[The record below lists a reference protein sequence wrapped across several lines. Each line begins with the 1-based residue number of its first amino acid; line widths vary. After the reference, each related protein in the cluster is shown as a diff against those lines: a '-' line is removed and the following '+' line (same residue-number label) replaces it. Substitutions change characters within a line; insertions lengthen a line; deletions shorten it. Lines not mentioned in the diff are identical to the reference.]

1 MNPKGVT
8 IAVGLLT
15 VALGCIGLLDP
26 AMVMSFVGLAP
37 LGASYGVAALGETRA
52 VYGGLFIVL
61 GIYTLLSGLNP
72 ALHRGRLVFI
82 GLLWLG
88 MSAARLFGVA
98 LDGSPG
104 LKGWSSMAVEVL
116 IGATL
121 LFAAW
126 TRTSGGVAT
135 DTREA
140 A

>member
-1 MNPKGVT
+1 MT
-8 IAVGLLT
+8 IAFGLLT

-26 AMVMSFVGLAP
+26 RLVMGFVGFAP
-37 LGASYGVAALGETRA
+37 VSASYGSAVLGEARA

-61 GIYTLLSGLNP
+61 GIYTFLSGLNP

-98 LDGSPG
+98 VDGSPG
-104 LKGWSSMAVEVL
+104 LKGWGNIAVEIL

-126 TRTSGGVAT
+126 TRTSGGIAT
-135 DTREA
+135 DTKEA